1 MPIYEYICESCHNEL
16 EVIQKISEPQLQD
29 CPQCEKPSLKRKAS
43 MSAFHL
49 KGGGW
54 YKDGYGNTT
63 GNSNSDSKKPEA
75 TTPASSAG
83 TAAKPKTE
91 STPPKVSNT
100 TTSKSDSVPSSKAS

>member
-16 EVIQKISEPQLQD
+16 EVIQKISEPQLED
-29 CPQCEKPSLKRKAS
+29 CPQCENPSLKRKAS

-63 GNSNSDSKKPEA
+63 GNSSSDPKKPA
-75 TTPASSAG
+75 TTTSPTG
-83 TAAKPKTE
+83 TDTTTKPKTE
-91 STPPKVSNT
+91 STPSKVSNT
-100 TTSKSDSVPSSKAS
+100 APSKSESIPSSKAS